1 MRTRLVTR
9 VGREWMPGLALG
21 LLAAVP
27 LRAQDVDANLGNSG
41 GWQRY
46 DWLAPAPPTT
56 VANGKL
62 TTTTAPS
69 ATGDPFTVV
78 SQGAIAQEN
87 VGVTYTRAL
96 EPGIDLSYESN
107 AVTLNES
114 SGSYLAPTDGTPDD
128 LSHGQKASLQFQPAA
143 PLTLA
148 GNVHTSTDD
157 AGSPESAWETHGT
170 GLSAEGHLPGD
181 SVLNFSLND
190 DTTTTGLVATPA
202 STSADDS
209 YDGQW
214 KQPLGKLPLT
224 AVLKGHYEETT
235 SDGAL
240 ATRLPSMEQSL
251 IWKPIGDTTLQ
262 MGLRQQ
268 HYQDFPGI
276 TNQFNETLFADWAQT
291 IMPDVTWHSYAEVLN
306 SNGTRPVAPAAV
318 TTSTSGVNGTPQSA
332 DPTNDPLNTSF
343 NDETITFSTGPSFQL
358 DRDLSAS
365 IEYSNKVDRN
375 PAPGDAG
382 QEQRVS
388 VSLKGTF

>member
-1 MRTRLVTR
+1 
-9 VGREWMPGLALG
+9 MPGLALG
-21 LLAAVP
+21 LLAATP

-46 DWLAPAPPTT
+46 DWLAPAPTTT

-78 SQGAIAQEN
+78 SQGSIAQET

-96 EPGIDLSYESN
+96 EPGVDLSYESN

-114 SGSYLAPTDGTPDD
+114 SGSYLAPADGTPDD

-143 PLTLA
+143 ALTLA

-157 AGSPESAWETHGT
+157 AGSPENAWETHGT

-190 DTTTTGLVATPA
+190 DTTTTGLAATPA
-202 STSADDS
+202 CASADDS
-209 YDGQW
+209 CDGQW

-224 AVLKGHYEETT
+224 AVLKGHYEETS
-235 SDGAL
+235 SDA
-240 ATRLPSMEQSL
+240 
-251 IWKPIGDTTLQ
+251 TLQ

-276 TNQFNETLFADWAQT
+276 TNEFNETLFADWAQT

-306 SNGTRPVAPAAV
+306 TNGSRPVAPAVV
-318 TTSTSGVNGTPQSA
+318 TPSTSGVNGTPQSA

-343 NDETITFSTGPSFQL
+343 NDETITFSTGPSFKL

-365 IEYSNKVDRN
+365 IEYSNKFDRN